1 MTDAFIIAGRRT
13 PVAVRNGAFRE
24 LEAWELAAPA
34 VEAVLDDAGLRPDQV
49 DEVILGNA
57 LYGGGNPA
65 RTTSLAAGLPVNV
78 PASTVDTQCCSG
90 IDTIGL
96 AAAKVTS
103 GMANVVIAG
112 GLESYS
118 RSPIRQRRPKS
129 AGDVPV
135 AYDSPPFS
143 PWPEH
148 DPDMIASAANLA
160 AQRCIRR
167 SAQDAYAV
175 ESHRR
180 AGAQSASPEEI
191 VAVAGLHADEFTRRL
206 SPRLCAR
213 LQPLEGDDD
222 FGVTAATTA
231 VKADAAAVVVVTND
245 KAVDAPSKKVRRPA
259 RLLGVKAQGGDT
271 AYPALAPIAP
281 AVELLTQFGIAPQ
294 EVTVT
299 EMMEAFAVQ
308 AMVCIEEIGLEP
320 SRVNC
325 RGGALAWGHPIG
337 ASGAILAV
345 RLFHALRSGD
355 PGDIGLAAIA
365 AAGGLGSVMLLQ
377 AEGGR

>member
-34 VEAVLDDAGLRPDQV
+34 VEAVLDDAGLRLDQV

-65 RTTSLAAGLPVNV
+65 RMTSLAAGLPVNV

-118 RSPIRQRRPKS
+118 RSPIRQLRPKS
-129 AGDVPV
+129 AGGVPI

-148 DPDMIASAANLA
+148 DPDMVASAANLA

-180 AGAQSASPEEI
+180 AAQSAPSGEI
-191 VAVAGLHADEFTRRL
+191 VGLAGLHADEFTRRL
-206 SPRLCAR
+206 SLRLCAR

-231 VKADAAAVVVVTND
+231 VEADAAAVVVVTND
-245 KAVDAPSKKVRRPA
+245 KAAGAPSKDRRPA
-259 RLLGVKAQGGDT
+259 RLLGVKALGGVT

-294 EVTVT
+294 EVTAT

-355 PGDIGLAAIA
+355 PGAIGLAAIA
-365 AAGGLGSVMLLQ
+365 AAGGLGSAMLLQ
-377 AEGGR
+377 AEGG

>member
-1 MTDAFIIAGRRT
+1 M
-13 PVAVRNGAFRE
+13 
-24 LEAWELAAPA
+24 
-34 VEAVLDDAGLRPDQV
+34 
-49 DEVILGNA
+49 
-57 LYGGGNPA
+57 
-65 RTTSLAAGLPVNV
+65 
-78 PASTVDTQCCSG
+78 
-90 IDTIGL
+90 
-96 AAAKVTS
+96 
-103 GMANVVIAG
+103 
-112 GLESYS
+112 
-118 RSPIRQRRPKS
+118 
-129 AGDVPV
+129 
-135 AYDSPPFS
+135 
-143 PWPEH
+143 
-148 DPDMIASAANLA
+148 
-160 AQRCIRR
+160 
-167 SAQDAYAV
+167 
-175 ESHRR
+175 
-180 AGAQSASPEEI
+180 
-191 VAVAGLHADEFTRRL
+191 AGLHADEFTRRL

-231 VKADAAAVVVVTND
+231 VEADAAAVVVVAND
-245 KAVDAPSKKVRRPA
+245 KAVGAPSKKVRRPA

-365 AAGGLGSVMLLQ
+365 AAGGLGSAMLLQ